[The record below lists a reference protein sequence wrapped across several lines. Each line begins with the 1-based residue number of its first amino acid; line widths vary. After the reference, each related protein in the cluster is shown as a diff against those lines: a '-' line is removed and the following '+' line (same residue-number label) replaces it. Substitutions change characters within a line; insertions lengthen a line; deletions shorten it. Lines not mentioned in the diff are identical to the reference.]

1 MTLRKIRRK
10 KGGENLEKQFRKRL
24 LRVFLLFLSG
34 SLIVT
39 AGATIYNLLY
49 MQASPIPAETAK
61 VQFVTAADS
70 SAAGASIGTNGTY
83 VSFGSMAGWPNATR
97 VYEAAVGI
105 RNLDS
110 APRTIELKFDS
121 WSGNTANIDYI
132 TVIVRDSAG
141 GTQQGSAVN
150 VGTQGSTTGPIDIP
164 AGATWVVEWNIKW
177 KAGALSSDSVTVT
190 LQLVVTGE

>member
-1 MTLRKIRRK
+1 MILRKKRRK
-10 KGGENLEKQFRKRL
+10 RGGETLEKQFSKRL

-34 SLIVT
+34 ALTII

-61 VQFVTAADS
+61 VQFVTTADS

-105 RNLDS
+105 QNLDS
-110 APRTIELKFDS
+110 TARTIELKFDS

-132 TVIVRDSAG
+132 TVVVRDAAG
-141 GTQQGSAVN
+141 GNQQGSTVN
-150 VGTQGSTTGPIDIP
+150 VGVSGSTTGAINIP
-164 AGATWVVEWNIKW
+164 AATTWVVEWNIKW